1 MTQRFETRH
10 TAKLENLPALR
21 EFVAESCR
29 KIGADDAICFA
40 LKLAADEACANIILH
55 GYTGREP
62 GPINLTISGTPQ
74 QVIVT
79 INDFGHSLA
88 PEAVPTPDLQ
98 ADWQERRMGGLG
110 WHLIQQVADEIK
122 YTSDAQ
128 AGNFLTLT
136 KRLNADDQH
145 HRRDGMEISFDHR
158 DPVTVAA
165 IAGSVDA
172 LTAPHLTEALSKI
185 IAEGHI
191 RLVADFS
198 QVDYTSSAGLRALL
212 GTLKEARAQGG
223 DLRLAGVQENV
234 RKVLELSGF
243 TSILKFFPDAAAAI
257 ASFGG

>member
-10 TAKLENLPALR
+10 TAKRETPPAWR

-29 KIGADDAICFA
+29 KIGADDAISFA

-74 QVIVT
+74 QVTVA
-79 INDFGHSLA
+79 INDFGQSFA

-145 HRRDGMEISFDHR
+145 HRRESMENLFYHHA
-158 DPVTVAA
+158 PL
-165 IAGSVDA
+165 A
-172 LTAPHLTEALSKI
+172 L
-185 IAEGHI
+185 G
-191 RLVADFS
+191 
-198 QVDYTSSAGLRALL
+198 
-212 GTLKEARAQGG
+212 
-223 DLRLAGVQENV
+223 
-234 RKVLELSGF
+234 
-243 TSILKFFPDAAAAI
+243 
-257 ASFGG
+257 